1 MVVYGFSFQWV
12 SFEAKA
18 GALVF
23 SADLLLA
30 VSGESDGGL
39 NKDKYNSSYGCK
51 RISRIVIIKSN
62 NYA

>member
-1 MVVYGFSFQWV
+1 MVIYRFSFQWV

-30 VSGESDGGL
+30 ISGGSDGEV
-39 NKDKYNSSYGCK
+39 NKNKYNNSYKCK
-51 RISRIVIIKSN
+51 K
-62 NYA
+62 